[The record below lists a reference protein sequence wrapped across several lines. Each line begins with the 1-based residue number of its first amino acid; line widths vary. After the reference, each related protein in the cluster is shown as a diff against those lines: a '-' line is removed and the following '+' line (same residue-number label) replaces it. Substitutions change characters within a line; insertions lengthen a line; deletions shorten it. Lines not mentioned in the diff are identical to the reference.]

1 MNRKLEIRVA
11 KLERLLS
18 NKLIKNEDYEDEDY
32 YDDSCK
38 ADLKI
43 VRDDFLEFTSRWS
56 GMDDITFDRL
66 VNDVQRSLVKLNN
79 YILELEKEY

>member
-1 MNRKLEIRVA
+1 MNKKLEIRVA

-38 ADLKI
+38 ADLK
-43 VRDDFLEFTSRWS
+43 
-56 GMDDITFDRL
+56 
-66 VNDVQRSLVKLNN
+66 KLSEM
-79 YILELEKEY
+79 IF